1 MIKSITNGTT
11 TIIKVSSEDGFDVVK
26 ITKQASMEQFSWLL
40 RSLANFYEQGE
51 TLEVAIK
58 STFALM
64 KAKNKDLEL
73 IEVRTQVSFE
83 EFWDRYGFKV
93 GKKERVK
100 KKWEAMEQEEQVKA
114 YEYIKKYKVFLA
126 ERPHIQQKYPET
138 YLNTAEWNN

>member
-1 MIKSITNGTT
+1 MISITNGKT
-11 TIIKVSSEDGFDVVK
+11 TIIRVSSEEGFDVIK
-26 ITKQASMEQFSWLL
+26 IDKQASIEQFAWLL
-40 RSLANFYEQGE
+40 RSLATFYEQGE
-51 TLEVAIK
+51 ALEVAIK

-64 KAKNKDLEL
+64 KRKNKDLEL

-100 KKWEAMEQEEQVKA
+100 KKWEAMDKEEQVKA
-114 YEYIKKYKVFLA
+114 YEYIRKYKMFLA